1 MRPRDFFKS
10 LLLLAVVA
18 IGIFYVA
25 SSFFIAKTV
34 ADVFRPSDVIA
45 VHLDVASVESL
56 QGKMCGGNQ
65 GAPSDTS
72 GNARDDVRIIAEH
85 RQNPSAVAR
94 VQAAVATM
102 AQFTVFLV
110 LIIVPCWI
118 FYRFLFRPLK
128 EFPIVAPSVLEDLRS
143 DKSVTQEK
151 AARIVAKAMMVSV
164 ERELKTLK
172 QGDECLNEL
181 KNDREKLLEALR
193 KSIGGARMISEMLE
207 QREIRAKIAARKFA
221 LMAGLT
227 VAISSS
233 AMGDGLGM
241 FFWKARLVHDTIRI
255 YGFRPSAW
263 AVMRIYAYVVFA
275 VFLAASIEDL
285 CEILDVSDLL
295 GGFGVRVLQGV
306 VGGAVVLKGGQ
317 LTRAYLM
324 HGISEKSRKA
334 ALKEFRSTASEELK
348 SLGGE
353 LKDSLA
359 TIGLKMFQPSEA
371 AQSDVVGG

>member
-45 VHLDVASVESL
+45 VQLDVASVESL
-56 QGKMCGGNQ
+56 RGETCDGHQGT
-65 GAPSDTS
+65 PSDAS
-72 GNARDDVRIIAEH
+72 GKKRDDVRIIAKH
-85 RQNPSAVAR
+85 SQNPSAVAR
-94 VQAAVATM
+94 LRAAAATM
-102 AQFTVFLV
+102 VQFAVFLG
-110 LIIVPCWI
+110 LLIVPCWI
-118 FYRFLFRPLK
+118 FYRFLFKPLK
-128 EFPIVAPSVLEDLRS
+128 EFPIVAPGVLEDLKS
-143 DKSVTQEK
+143 DKSVVQEN

-164 ERELKTLK
+164 ERELRALK
-172 QGDECLNEL
+172 RGDDRLDEL
-181 KNDREKLLEALR
+181 KNDREKLSEALH
-193 KSIGGARMISEMLE
+193 KAIGGARIILEMLE
-207 QREIRAKIAARKFA
+207 QRENRAKIAARKFA

-255 YGFRPSAW
+255 YGFRPGAW
-263 AVMRIYAYVVFA
+263 AVLRIYAYVVFA

-306 VGGAVVLKGGQ
+306 VGGAVVLKGGH
-317 LTRAYLM
+317 LSRAYLM
-324 HGISEKSRKA
+324 RGISERSRKA

-359 TIGLKMFQPSEA
+359 TIGLKIFQPSETVL
-371 AQSDVVGG
+371 SDVVGG

>member
-18 IGIFYVA
+18 ISIFYVA

-34 ADVFRPSDVIA
+34 ADVLRPSDIIA
-45 VHLDVASVESL
+45 VQLDVASVESL
-56 QGKMCGGNQ
+56 RGETRDGHQGT
-65 GAPSDTS
+65 PSDVS
-72 GNARDDVRIIAEH
+72 GKKRDDVRIIAKH
-85 RQNPSAVAR
+85 SQNPSAVAR
-94 VQAAVATM
+94 LRASAATM
-102 AQFTVFLV
+102 VQFAVFLG
-110 LIIVPCWI
+110 LLIVPCWI
-118 FYRFLFRPLK
+118 FYRFLFKPLK
-128 EFPIVAPSVLEDLRS
+128 EFPIVAPGVLEDLKS
-143 DKSVTQEK
+143 DKSVVQEN

-164 ERELKTLK
+164 ERELRALK
-172 QGDECLNEL
+172 RGDDRLDEL
-181 KNDREKLLEALR
+181 KNDREKLSEALH
-193 KSIGGARMISEMLE
+193 KAIGGARIILGMLE
-207 QREIRAKIAARKFA
+207 QRENRAKIAARKFA

-255 YGFRPSAW
+255 YGFRPGAW
-263 AVMRIYAYVVFA
+263 AVLRIYAYVVFA
-275 VFLAASIEDL
+275 VFLATSIEDL

-317 LTRAYLM
+317 LSRAYLM
-324 HGISEKSRKA
+324 HGISERSRKA
-334 ALKEFRSTASEELK
+334 ALKEFRSTESEELK

-353 LKDSLA
+353 LKDYLA
-359 TIGLKMFQPSEA
+359 TIGLKIFQPSETVL
-371 AQSDVVGG
+371 SDVVGG